1 MNLLPLLKGY
11 SITVNGMKSTSQYN
25 DWTQV
30 FFRMMSPDLADDLI
44 VASVNVEQEIQFV
57 QEHEQQHEM
66 NLG

>member
-1 MNLLPLLKGY
+1 
-11 SITVNGMKSTSQYN
+11 MKSTSQYN

-44 VASVNVEQEIQFV
+44 VASVNVEQEVQFV
-57 QEHEQQHEM
+57 QERPQHEL